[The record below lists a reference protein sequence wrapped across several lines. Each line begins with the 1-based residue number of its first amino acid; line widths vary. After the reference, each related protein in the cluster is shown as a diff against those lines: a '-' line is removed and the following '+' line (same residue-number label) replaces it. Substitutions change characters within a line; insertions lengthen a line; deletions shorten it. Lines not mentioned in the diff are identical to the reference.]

1 MKKQELM
8 EKLEK
13 LTPRS
18 AWDRAV
24 VSDAVDLVDSLNCSE
39 IPNNW
44 EELKKLLLNGAADWS
59 AYSYGGCALVYD
71 GDIAK
76 HYFTPSE
83 LRRVT
88 HKDGTIAERLQIGYA
103 MKSTANWSYQVW
115 AVLHNGFIIS
125 VVSVFGEIK

>member
-8 EKLEK
+8 EKLK
-13 LTPRS
+13 KITPRS

-24 VSDAVDLVDSLNCSE
+24 VSDAMDLVDSLNCSE
-39 IPNNW
+39 VPNR

-76 HYFTPSE
+76 HYCTPSE

-88 HKDGTIAERLQIGYA
+88 HADGTISERANARENWLDVQARALQQAAFLIR
-103 MKSTANWSYQVW
+103 SN
-115 AVLHNGFIIS
+115 VL
-125 VVSVFGEIK
+125 

>member
-1 MKKQELM
+1 MKKQELLN
-8 EKLEK
+8 KLEK

-24 VSDAVDLVDSLNCSE
+24 VSDSMDLLDSLTCSE

-71 GDIAK
+71 EDIAR
-76 HYFTPSE
+76 HYCTPSE
-83 LRRVT
+83 LRKVT
-88 HKDGTIAERLQIGYA
+88 HKDSTISER
-103 MKSTANWSYQVW
+103 ANARENWLDVQ
-115 AVLHNGFIIS
+115 ARALHQAARL
-125 VVSVFGEIK
+125 IKQQADL

>member
-1 MKKQELM
+1 MTINEIKQKILALRQM
-8 EKLEK
+8 
-13 LTPRS
+13 S

-39 IPNNW
+39 LPNHW

-76 HYFTPSE
+76 HYCTKSE

-88 HKDGTIAERLQIGYA
+88 RKDGNISER
-103 MKSTANWSYQVW
+103 ANARETWLDVQARALW
-115 AVLHNGFIIS
+115 QAARL
-125 VVSVFGEIK
+125 IKEAAGL

>member
-1 MKKQELM
+1 MKKQELVN
-8 EKLEK
+8 KLNK

-18 AWDRAV
+18 AWSRAV

-39 IPNNW
+39 FPNNW

-59 AYSYGGCALVYD
+59 EYSYGGCALVYN

-76 HYFTPSE
+76 HYCTPSE

-88 HKDGTIAERLQIGYA
+88 RKGGNIAER
-103 MKSTANWSYQVW
+103 ANAQENWLDVQ
-115 AVLHNGFIIS
+115 ARALRQAAFL
-125 VVSVFGEIK
+125 IKEAAGL